1 MKSNF
6 CHVIVFATV
15 CSLPMAACSGGGG
28 GVAAAP
34 APAAPAPVVT
44 PSGSPVNLQA
54 ASTRVAYPAA
64 AVTAVVTS
72 TGTGSVINSASGQGA
87 TLTLGTDA
95 SGKLN
100 AIVFSLPGLSLQYPA
115 PLTSLSSPP
124 SVDSIASDLND
135 NLGPPGSIGVVLT
148 QAAAGQI
155 LSASSYGLWLHTDS
169 TNNAQVGS
177 FAFGN
182 LTPAASVPATGS
194 ATFNGFAIGT
204 ASTLNGGSLYAV
216 QGNAQIIANFVTQ
229 NVTTNLTNLTVQ
241 NEPYAPAATIAS
253 LPNLSGTSAMTGN
266 SYAGPI
272 AGGALS
278 GTINGNFYGPAAQET
293 AGVWQASGGGNQWVG
308 SFGAK

>member
-95 SGKLN
+95 SGNLN
-100 AIVFSLPGLSLQYPA
+100 AVVFNLPGLSLQYPA
-115 PLTSLSSPP
+115 PLTNLSSQL
-124 SVDSIASDLND
+124 SLDFIASALNN
-135 NLGPPGSIGVVLT
+135 NLSRSSIGTVLS
-148 QAAAGQI
+148 QVAAGQI
-155 LSASSYGLWLHTDS
+155 LGASAYGLWLSTDAS
-169 TNNAQVGS
+169 NNAQVGS

-216 QGNAQIIANFVTQ
+216 QGNAQIIANFATQ

-253 LPNLSGTSAMTGN
+253 LPNLSGTSAITGN

>member
-1 MKSNF
+1 MRN
-6 CHVIVFATV
+6 
-15 CSLPMAACSGGGG
+15 SLAALSLASLLLAACSGGGG
-28 GVAAAP
+28 GGGMAAAP

-44 PSGSPVNLQA
+44 PPGAPVNLQA

-64 AVTAVVTS
+64 AVTGVVTS
-72 TGTGSVINSASGQGA
+72 TAPGSVITSASSQGA
-87 TLTLGTDA
+87 TITLGTDA

-100 AIVFSLPGLSLQYPA
+100 ALIFNLPGLSVQYPA
-115 PLTSLSSPP
+115 PLTSLSSPL
-124 SVDSIASDLND
+124 SLDSIASALND
-135 NLGPPGSIGVVLT
+135 NLGPGNSLGAVLS

-155 LSASSYGLWLHTDS
+155 LSASSYGLWLHTDDS
-169 TNNAQVGS
+169 NTAQAGS

-182 LTPAASVPATGS
+182 LTPAASVPVTGS

-216 QGNAQIIANFVTQ
+216 QGNAQIIANFATQ
-229 NVTTNLTNLTVQ
+229 SVTTNLTNLAVGNQ
-241 NEPYAPAATIAS
+241 PYAPAATITS

-266 SYAGPI
+266 SYAGTI
-272 AGGALS
+272 SGGALS

-293 AGVWQASGGGNQWVG
+293 AGVWQASGGGNQWIG